1 MKSRESMNR
10 DCPKET
16 RPEYDVIV
24 IGSGLAGLT
33 CANMLARGGHS
44 VLLLEQHSKLGGL
57 ATWFKR
63 KGGHIFDVSLHGFP
77 AGMIK
82 TCRKYWSPEIAD
94 SIVQLKG
101 IRLDNPQF
109 SLTTTY
115 DSDDF
120 KRVMQ
125 EHFRVPRETIDS
137 FISTLRG
144 MNFYDNQTMTTREL
158 FGRFFPGRHDIV
170 RMIMEPITYANGSTL
185 DDPAITYGIVFS
197 NFLNKGVYTFQGG
210 TDKIIGMMRAE
221 LTRNGADIRTNHLVE
236 KIAVEDR
243 KVTAVVADGKMI
255 RGKAVVS
262 NGNLLSTIHKLVGD
276 ANFSESFLEQAK
288 KVRLNNSSCQVYIG
302 IRKGEKID
310 YVGDLIFSSEAA
322 KFDSDELRSRNTT
335 SRTFSVYYPQTR
347 PGSDMFSVVASN
359 NANYEDWAFLS
370 EEEYRAAKEDL
381 VQRTLDALEKY
392 VPKIR
397 DKVDYLEAATP
408 KTFARYTLHL
418 SGASFGTK
426 FEGLKVSM
434 DLPKE
439 ILGLFHTGSVGI
451 IMSGWLGAANYGV
464 IVANDV
470 DKFLS
475 TGVRNV

>member
-1 MKSRESMNR
+1 MNSDWLKDTKS
-10 DCPKET
+10 
-16 RPEYDVIV
+16 EYDVIV

-33 CANMLARGGHS
+33 CANMLAKGGHS
-44 VLLLEQHSKLGGL
+44 VLLLEQHHNLGGL

-63 KGGHIFDVSLHGFP
+63 KGGHIFDISLHGFP
-77 AGMIK
+77 VGMIK

-109 SLTTTY
+109 SLATTY

-125 EHFRVPRETIDS
+125 ERFRIPGETIDN
-137 FISTLRG
+137 FVSTLRG
-144 MNFYDNQTMTTREL
+144 MSFYDDQTVTTREL
-158 FGRFFPGRHDIV
+158 FEKFFPGRHDII

-221 LTRNGADIRTNHLVE
+221 LMKNGVDIRTKCLVE
-236 KIAVEDR
+236 RIAIEDKKIAG
-243 KVTAVVADGKMI
+243 VVANGRMI
-255 RGKAVVS
+255 KSKAVVS
-262 NGNLLSTIHKLVGD
+262 NGNLLSAIHKLVGD
-276 ANFSESFLEQAK
+276 ENLSESFGEEAK

-302 IRKGEKID
+302 IRKGQKID
-310 YVGDLIFSSEAA
+310 YIGDLLFTSEAE
-322 KFDSDELRSRNTT
+322 KFDSEELRNKNTT

-347 PGSDMFSVVASN
+347 PGSDMFSVVAST
-359 NANYEDWAFLS
+359 NANYEDWANLS
-370 EEEYRAAKEDL
+370 EKEYRAAKENL
-381 VQRTLDALEKY
+381 IQRTLNALEKY

-397 DKVDYLEAATP
+397 DKVGYVEAATP
-408 KTFARYTLHL
+408 KTFQRYTLHL

-426 FEGLKVSM
+426 FEGLKISM
-434 DLPKE
+434 GLPKE
-439 ILGLFHTGSVGI
+439 IRGLFHTGSVGI

-464 IVANDV
+464 IVANNV

-475 TGVRNV
+475 SGARNA

>member
-1 MKSRESMNR
+1 MSHDWSK
-10 DCPKET
+10 DT

-44 VLLLEQHSKLGGL
+44 VLLIEQHYNLGGL

-63 KGGHIFDVSLHGFP
+63 KGGHIFDISLHGFP
-77 AGMIK
+77 VGMIK
-82 TCRKYWSPEIAD
+82 TCRKYWSPEIAN

-120 KRVMQ
+120 KRILQ
-125 EHFRVPRETIDS
+125 EHFKIPGETIDD
-137 FISTLRG
+137 FISTIRG
-144 MNFYDNQTMTTREL
+144 MNFYDDQNLTTRQL
-158 FGRFFPGRHDIV
+158 FERFFPGRDDVI

-221 LTRNGADIRTNHLVE
+221 LIKNGVDIRTKCLVE
-236 KIAVEDR
+236 KIIIQNR
-243 KVTAVVADGKMI
+243 KTAGVVAHGETIK
-255 RGKAVVS
+255 GKAVVS
-262 NGNLLSTIHKLVGD
+262 NGNLLSTILKLVGD
-276 ANFSESFLEQAK
+276 EHFSPSFIAEAR

-302 IRKGEKID
+302 IKKGERID
-310 YVGDLIFSSEAA
+310 YMGDLLFSSEAA
-322 KFDSDELRSRNTT
+322 KFNSQELRSKNTT
-335 SRTFSVYYPQTR
+335 SRTFSIYYPQTR
-347 PGSDMFSVVASN
+347 PGSDMYSIVASS
-359 NANYEDWAFLS
+359 NANYDDWANLS
-370 EEEYRAAKEDL
+370 EEEYHSSKEEL
-381 VQRTLDALEKY
+381 IQRTLDALEKY

-397 DKVDYLEAATP
+397 DKVDHLEAATP
-408 KTFARYTLHL
+408 KTFQRYTLHL

-434 DLPKE
+434 GLPKE
-439 ILGLFHTGSVGI
+439 IPGLFHTGSVGI
-451 IMSGWLGAANYGV
+451 IMSGWLGTANYGV
-464 IVANDV
+464 IVAHDV

-475 TGVRNV
+475 AGARNA

>member
-1 MKSRESMNR
+1 MNR
-10 DCPKET
+10 DWLKGT
-16 RPEYDVIV
+16 KSEYDVIV

-33 CANMLARGGHS
+33 CANMLAKGGHS
-44 VLLLEQHSKLGGL
+44 VLLLEQHYNLGGL

-63 KGGHIFDVSLHGFP
+63 KGGHVFDISLHGFP
-77 AGMIK
+77 VGMIK
-82 TCRKYWSPEIAD
+82 TCRKYWNREIAD
-94 SIVQLKG
+94 SIIQLKG

-115 DSDDF
+115 DSSDF

-125 EHFRVPRETIDS
+125 EHFNIPGQTIDN
-137 FISTLRG
+137 FVSTLRD

-158 FGRFFPGRHDIV
+158 FEKFFPGRHDII

-210 TDKIIGMMRAE
+210 TDKVIGMMRAE
-221 LTRNGADIRTNHLVE
+221 LVKNGVDIRTKCLVE
-236 KIAVEDR
+236 KIGIED
-243 KVTAVVADGKMI
+243 KKIAGVIANGKMI
-255 RGKAVVS
+255 KGKGVVS

-276 ANFSESFLEQAK
+276 ENFSESFIEEAK

-302 IRKGEKID
+302 IKKGEEID
-310 YVGDLIFSSEAA
+310 YIGDLLFTSEAA
-322 KFDSDELRSRNTT
+322 EFHSEELRSKNTT
-335 SRTFSVYYPQTR
+335 SRTFSIYYPQTR
-347 PGSDMFSVVASN
+347 PGSDMFSVVAST
-359 NANYEDWAFLS
+359 NANYEDWANLS
-370 EEEYRAAKEDL
+370 EAEYRGAKENL
-381 VQRTLDALEKY
+381 IQRTLNALEKY
-392 VPKIR
+392 IPKIR

-408 KTFARYTLHL
+408 KTFQRYTLHL

-426 FEGLKVSM
+426 FEGLGISM
-434 DLPKE
+434 GLPRE
-439 ILGLFHTGSVGI
+439 IPGLFHTGSVGI

-464 IVANDV
+464 IVANNV

-475 TGVRNV
+475 IGARNV

>member
-1 MKSRESMNR
+1 MSHDWRE
-10 DCPKET
+10 DT
-16 RPEYDVIV
+16 RSEYDVIV

-33 CANMLARGGHS
+33 CANMLARGGYS
-44 VLLLEQHSKLGGL
+44 VLLIEQHYNLGGL

-63 KGGHIFDVSLHGFP
+63 RGGHIFDISLHGFP
-77 AGMIK
+77 VGMIK
-82 TCRKYWSPEIAD
+82 TCRKYWSPEIAN

-120 KRVMQ
+120 KRILQ
-125 EHFRVPRETIDS
+125 EHFKIPGETIDD
-137 FISTLRG
+137 FISTIRG
-144 MNFYDNQTMTTREL
+144 MNFYDDQNLTTRQL
-158 FGRFFPGRHDIV
+158 FERFFPGRDDVI

-221 LTRNGADIRTNHLVE
+221 LIKNGVDIRTKCLVE
-236 KIAVEDR
+236 KIIIQNR
-243 KVTAVVADGKMI
+243 KTAGVVANGETIK
-255 RGKAVVS
+255 GKAVVS
-262 NGNLLSTIHKLVGD
+262 NGNLLSTILKLVGD
-276 ANFSESFLEQAK
+276 EHFSPSFIAEAR

-302 IRKGEKID
+302 IKKGERID
-310 YVGDLIFSSEAA
+310 YMGDLLFSSEAA
-322 KFDSDELRSRNTT
+322 KFNSQELRSKNTT
-335 SRTFSVYYPQTR
+335 SRTFSIYYPQTR
-347 PGSDMFSVVASN
+347 PGSDMYSIVASS
-359 NANYEDWAFLS
+359 NANYDDWANLS
-370 EEEYRAAKEDL
+370 EEEYHSSKEEL
-381 VQRTLDALEKY
+381 IQRTLDALEKY

-397 DKVDYLEAATP
+397 DKVDHLEAATP
-408 KTFARYTLHL
+408 KTFQRYTLHL

-434 DLPKE
+434 GLPKE
-439 ILGLFHTGSVGI
+439 IPGLFHTGSVGI
-451 IMSGWLGAANYGV
+451 IMSGWLGTANYGV
-464 IVANDV
+464 IVAHDV

-475 TGVRNV
+475 AGARNA